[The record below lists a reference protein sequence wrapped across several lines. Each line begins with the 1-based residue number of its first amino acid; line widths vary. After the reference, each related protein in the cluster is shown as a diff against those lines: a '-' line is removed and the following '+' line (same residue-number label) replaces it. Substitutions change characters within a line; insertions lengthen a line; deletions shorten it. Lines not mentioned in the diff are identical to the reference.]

1 MQYVAKCGLLF
12 YGSSSVVD
20 WKNPPRLFIPGP
32 VKVNEDVLQQL
43 ARPTLGHRGKEYA
56 QLHAETTVC
65 LKKILFTD
73 QNVFLSTSSASGI
86 WEAAIRNCVAPDE
99 TVLATCCGAF
109 SDKWA
114 TVAKNCGRNVEEL
127 KVDWGKPVL
136 PEMIDEKLAT
146 GKYTA
151 ITIVYNETST
161 GLTNHVYE
169 ISEMMKQKY
178 PEILV
183 FVDAV
188 SAMVALP
195 MHFDELGWDVAFASV
210 QKAFA
215 IPPGLAVAAVSNR
228 ALEKSK
234 NVPNRGYYFDFQL
247 WAKSNEKNQTL
258 VTPNIPHIMALNYQC
273 EKLLAEGM
281 ENVWERHKRMGDFV
295 RTWAKEKFALF
306 CDEKY
311 ASNTLTAVKNT
322 RGINVAET
330 INAIQEKHNTIFG
343 NGYGK
348 LKEQTFR
355 IAHMGDITLDDL
367 KELLGWIDEEIG

>member
-1 MQYVAKCGLLF
+1 M
-12 YGSSSVVD
+12 VD

-56 QLHAETTVC
+56 QLHGETVEM

-86 WEAAIRNCVAPDE
+86 WEASIRNCINLDE
-99 TVLATCCGAF
+99 TVLCTCCGAF

-114 TVAKNCGRNVEEL
+114 GVAKSCGRNVEEL
-127 KVDWGKPVL
+127 KVDWGQATT
-136 PEMIDEKLAT
+136 PEMIDEKLAS
-146 GKYTA
+146 GKYAAVTL
-151 ITIVYNETST
+151 VYNETST
-161 GLTNHVYE
+161 GLTNPVYQ

-178 PEILV
+178 PDVLV

-188 SAMVALP
+188 SGMIGLP
-195 MHFDELGWDVAFASV
+195 MHFDDLGWDVAFASV

-215 IPPGLAVAAVSNR
+215 IPPGLAVAVVSNR

-234 NVPNRGYYFDFQL
+234 NVPNRGYYFDFQQF
-247 WAKSNEKNQTL
+247 AKSAEKNQTPT
-258 VTPNIPHIMALNYQC
+258 TPNIPHIMALNYQC
-273 EKLLAEGM
+273 QKLLAEGM
-281 ENVWERHKRMGDFV
+281 ENVWQRHKEMGDYV
-295 RTWAKEKFALF
+295 RTWAKGKFDLF

-311 ASNTLTAVKNT
+311 ASNTLTTVKNI
-322 RGINVAET
+322 REINVAET
-330 INAIQEKHNTIFG
+330 IKAIQEKHNTIFG

-355 IAHMGDITLDDL
+355 IAHMGDITIDDL

>member
-1 MQYVAKCGLLF
+1 M
-12 YGSSSVVD
+12 VD

-43 ARPTLGHRGKEYA
+43 ARPTLGHRGKEYS
-56 QLHAETTVC
+56 QLQGETTGM
-65 LKKILFTD
+65 LKKIFFTK

-86 WEAAIRNCVAPDE
+86 WEAAIRNCVSPDE

-114 TVAKNCGRNVEEL
+114 EVAKSCDRKVEEL
-127 KVDWGKPVL
+127 KVEWGKPITA
-136 PEMIDEKLAT
+136 EIIDEKLAT
-146 GKYTA
+146 GKYAA
-151 ITIVYNETST
+151 ITLVYNETST
-161 GLTNHVYE
+161 GLTNPVYE
-169 ISEMMKQKY
+169 ISEMMREKY
-178 PEILV
+178 PDILV

-188 SAMVALP
+188 SAMVGLP
-195 MHFDELGWDVAFASV
+195 LHFDELGWDVVFASV

-215 IPPGLAVAAVSNR
+215 IPPGLAVALVSNR

-234 NVPNRGYYFDFQL
+234 NIPARGYYFNFEL
-247 WAKSNEKNQTL
+247 WAKANEKNQTL

-273 EKLLAEGM
+273 EKILAEGM
-281 ENVWERHKRMGDFV
+281 DNVWKRHKQMGDFV
-295 RTWAKEKFALF
+295 RGWAKENFDLF
-306 CDEKY
+306 CEEKY
-311 ASNTLTAVKNT
+311 ASNTLTSVKNT
-322 RGINVAET
+322 RSINVAET
-330 INAIQEKHNTIFG
+330 ISAIQKKHNTVFG

-367 KELLGWIDEEIG
+367 KELLGWIDDEIG

>member
-1 MQYVAKCGLLF
+1 MA
-12 YGSSSVVD
+12 D

-32 VKVNEDVLQQL
+32 VKVNEDVLGQL

-56 QLHAETTVC
+56 QLHSETVDM
-65 LKKILFTD
+65 LKKILFTE

-99 TVLATCCGAF
+99 TVLSTCCGAF

-114 TVAKNCGRNVEEL
+114 GVVESCGRKLEQL
-127 KVDWGKPVL
+127 KVDWGKPIL
-136 PEMIDEKLAT
+136 TEMIDEKLAT
-146 GKYTA
+146 GKYAAVTM
-151 ITIVYNETST
+151 VYNETST
-161 GLTNHVYE
+161 GLTNPVIE
-169 ISEMMKQKY
+169 TSEMMKEKY
-178 PEILV
+178 PDVLV
-183 FVDAV
+183 FMDSV
-188 SAMVALP
+188 SAMVGLP
-195 MHFDELGWDVAFASV
+195 LRFDELGWDVTFASV

-234 NVPNRGYYFDFQL
+234 NVPGRGYYFDFQL
-247 WAKSNEKNQTL
+247 WAKSAQKNQTL

-273 EKLLAEGM
+273 EKLLKEGM
-281 ENVWERHKRMGDFV
+281 ENVWEKHKQMGEFV
-295 RTWAKEKFALF
+295 RGWAKEKFALF

-322 RGINVAET
+322 RGINIAET

-348 LKEQTFR
+348 LKEQSFR

-367 KELLGWIDEEIG
+367 KELLGWIDDELG

>member
-1 MQYVAKCGLLF
+1 MT
-12 YGSSSVVD
+12 D

-43 ARPTLGHRGKEYA
+43 ARPTLGHRLKEYA
-56 QLHAETTVC
+56 QLHGETVDM
-65 LKKILFTD
+65 LKKILFTT

-86 WEAAIRNCVAPDE
+86 WEAAIRNCVAADE

-114 TVAKNCGRNVEEL
+114 TVAEKCGRKVDEL
-127 KVDWGKPVL
+127 KVDWGKPIL
-136 PEMIDEKLAT
+136 PEMIDEKLAA
-146 GKYTA
+146 GKYSA
-151 ITIVYNETST
+151 ITLVHNETST
-161 GLTNHVYE
+161 GLTNPVEE
-169 ISEMMKQKY
+169 ISEMMKEKY
-178 PEILV
+178 PDILV

-188 SAMVALP
+188 SAMVGLP

-215 IPPGLAVAAVSNR
+215 IPPGLAVAVISNK
-228 ALEKSK
+228 ALQKSK
-234 NVPNRGYYFDFQL
+234 NVPDRGYYFNFEL
-247 WAKSNEKNQTL
+247 WAKSAAKNQTL

-273 EKLLAEGM
+273 KKRLAEGM
-281 ENVWERHKRMGDFV
+281 ENVWARHKQMGEFV
-295 RTWAKEKFALF
+295 RGWAKEKFDLF

-311 ASNTLTAVKNT
+311 ASNTLTAIKNT
-322 RGINVAET
+322 LGINVAET
-330 INAIQEKHNTIFG
+330 INVLQEKHNTVFG

-367 KELLGWIDEEIG
+367 KQLLGWLDEEID

>member
-1 MQYVAKCGLLF
+1 M
-12 YGSSSVVD
+12 VD

-32 VKVNEDVLQQL
+32 VKVNKDVLHQL

-56 QLHAETTVC
+56 QLHSETTDM

-86 WEAAIRNCVAPDE
+86 WEASIRNCVDFDE
-99 TVLATCCGAF
+99 TVLCTCCGAF

-127 KVDWGKPVL
+127 KVDWGKPML
-136 PEMIDEKLAT
+136 PEMIDKKLAT

-151 ITIVYNETST
+151 VTLMYNETST
-161 GLTNHVYE
+161 GLTNPLYE
-169 ISEMMKQKY
+169 VSKMMKEKY
-178 PEILV
+178 PDVLV

-188 SAMVALP
+188 SAMVGLP
-195 MHFDELGWDVAFASV
+195 LHFDELGWDVAFASV

-215 IPPGLAVAAVSNR
+215 IPPGLTVAAVSNR

-234 NVPNRGYYFDFQL
+234 NVPGRGYYFDFQQF
-247 WAKSNEKNQTL
+247 AKRAEQNQTPT
-258 VTPNIPHIMALNYQC
+258 TPNIPHIMALNYQC
-273 EKLLAEGM
+273 KKLLDEGM
-281 ENVWERHKRMGDFV
+281 ENVWQRHKKMGEFV
-295 RTWAKEKFALF
+295 RSWAKEKFALF
-306 CDEKY
+306 CEEKY

-322 RGINVAET
+322 RAINVAEL
-330 INAIQEKHNTIFG
+330 INTLQEKHNTVFG

-355 IAHMGDITLDDL
+355 IAHMGDITLDEL
-367 KELLGWIDEEIG
+367 KELLGWLNEEIG